1 MSTKISVI
9 VPIYKVESFL
19 HQCIKSVLSQTYS
32 DIELI
37 LVDDGSPDRCGEICD
52 YYSKND
58 SRVIVIHQK
67 NSGLSAA
74 RNAGIGCATGEY
86 VVFLDGD
93 DYWSQAN
100 GLEQVINA
108 NLKTDVI
115 LFGMSL
121 YYEGKN
127 KYFLDWPSK
136 ETTNYI
142 NDLPKEKLLEH
153 LLTHG
158 YYTSSACNKLIKR
171 SLLEH
176 KFFRFKEHVTSEDI
190 EWSAQLLLNAK
201 SFSISSVP
209 LYVYRQRKGSISKEI
224 KLKNIVDLR
233 NNIESCILLSNGL
246 PSNNDF
252 LPLYW
257 NYMSYQYGT
266 FLLSCAFVDKQN
278 RHQVD
283 AILNDMKQYVWLL
296 KFHLNKKVYLLWKV
310 NSYFGYKILCKIC
323 WLYAKF
329 RHS

>member
-1 MSTKISVI
+1 MSTTFSVI
-9 VPIYKVESFL
+9 VPIYKVEKYL
-19 HQCIKSVLSQTYS
+19 NKCIDSILKQTFQ
-32 DIELI
+32 DFELI
-37 LVDDGSPDRCGEICD
+37 LVDDGSPDKCGEICD

-74 RNAGIGCATGEY
+74 RNAGIKCASGEY
-86 VVFLDGD
+86 VIFLDGD
-93 DYWSQAN
+93 DYWSPAN
-100 GLEQVINA
+100 GLEQVLNA

-115 LFGMSL
+115 IFGMSL

-127 KYFLDWPSK
+127 KYFLDWPSE
-136 ETTNYI
+136 ETTDCI
-142 NDLPKEKLLEH
+142 NDLPKERMLEC

-158 YYTSSACNKLIKR
+158 YYTSSACNKLVKR

-176 KFFRFKEHVTSEDI
+176 KNFRFKEHVTSEDI

-233 NNIESCILLSNGL
+233 NNIESCVLLSNNS
-246 PSNNDF
+246 PFNKDF
-252 LPLYW
+252 LFIYW
-257 NYMSYQYGT
+257 NYMAYQYGT
-266 FLLSCAFVDKQN
+266 FLLSCAFVNKQN
-278 RHQVD
+278 RHQVN

-296 KFHLNKKVYLLWKV
+296 KYHLNKKVYLLWKV
-310 NSYFGYKILCKIC
+310 NSYFGYKTLCKIC